1 MFINNA
7 QSCYAQTELLYAV
20 WKRWQGLKGKHIWNI
35 STQMTLEPVNSI
47 PNGLDDLDMS
57 QYRVQKLALEEAS
70 KQLSFKN
77 RRPVISI
84 IKPGGVNTQGRGGI
98 DVQKFVDSVI
108 KTFSNPH
115 NIHIMELSLGPSDQ
129 RLPL

>member
-1 MFINNA
+1 
-7 QSCYAQTELLYAV
+7 
-20 WKRWQGLKGKHIWNI
+20 
-35 STQMTLEPVNSI
+35 
-47 PNGLDDLDMS
+47 MS